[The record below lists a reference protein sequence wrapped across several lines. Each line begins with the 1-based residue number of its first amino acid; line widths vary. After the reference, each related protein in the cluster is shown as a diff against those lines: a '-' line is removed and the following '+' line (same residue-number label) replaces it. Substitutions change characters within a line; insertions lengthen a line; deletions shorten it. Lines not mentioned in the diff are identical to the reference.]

1 MPSKFCREFLWARL
15 AALILFA
22 AGSVPGMAA
31 PAANQPGAVRA
42 DRLMII
48 PKDSKDGRGALLR
61 EFHAKLGP
69 RLRHVYP
76 QLANVHVLEVPPGL
90 DPHKL
95 VVQYRESGL
104 VASAELDHWLPGLG
118 LAATP
123 DDPGFASGDQW
134 HLNNIGQS
142 GGVADADIDAPEG
155 WETMNSASNVIVALI
170 DSGVLQTHEDLAANL
185 WTNPGEIPGN
195 GLDDDNNGY
204 IDDIHGISAVPDG
217 VAAGN
222 PTDVFGHG
230 THVAGIV
237 GAVGNNGRGV
247 SGVAW
252 RVQIM
257 ACRLFRDNNVSGSES
272 DLVACLDYARAKGAK
287 VINCSFVTP
296 VVSSAVSNAFVA
308 VRNAGI
314 IVTAA
319 AGNSGANNDVS
330 PQFPASLKI
339 DNIVAVTATTRTD
352 DQVYN
357 YGPTSVHLGAPGSS
371 ILSTYY
377 RSDADYGYLSGTSMA
392 SPCVAGA
399 VALMRARFPS
409 STAQQII
416 ARLLGTVD
424 PLPSLA
430 GRCTTGGRLN
440 LARALGP
447 ADYIRQPVPFA
458 WVPTNGMTELGL
470 PDNGVSAAQPLSF
483 PFRFYGQPYQQIY
496 VGANGLVGFASA
508 GLNAAV
514 NVDLPNAATPNGML
528 SPFWDSLRPSLGGTI
543 WFGEYGVAPN
553 RKAVVSWVDIAH
565 ASTQGGQV
573 TKFTFQSILH
583 ETGEI
588 TFQYLQVDEGRS
600 TLVGGKSA
608 TIGIE
613 DPSGIITTKYSYQ
626 GSPALVA
633 NNQAM
638 MFIPPLDGVPPP
650 TLSGTPGPVPGQF
663 QIQLL
668 GSPGQSFAISAS
680 TNLADW
686 TALSTNILPAS
697 GLWSFID
704 TGIQVRPQRFYR
716 AVSSQ

>member
-1 MPSKFCREFLWARL
+1 MPSKFCREVLRARF

-22 AGSVPGMAA
+22 GGTMSGVAA
-31 PAANQPGAVRA
+31 PEAGQPNAPVRE
-42 DRLMII
+42 DRLLIV
-48 PKDSKDGRGALLR
+48 PKDGGGKLLR
-61 EFHAKLGP
+61 AFHARAGTT
-69 RLRHVYP
+69 LRKAYP
-76 QLANVHVLEVPPGL
+76 QLANVQVLEVPRGL
-90 DPHKL
+90 DPRKL
-95 VVQYRESGL
+95 AVQYRQSGL
-104 VASAELDHWLPGLG
+104 VTSAELDHWIPAPG

-123 DDPGFASGDQW
+123 DDPGFTSGDQW
-134 HLNNIGQS
+134 HLNNFGQS
-142 GGVADADIDAPEG
+142 GGVADADIDAPEA
-155 WETMNSASNVIVALI
+155 WETMNSATNIIVALV

-204 IDDIHGISAVPDG
+204 VDDIHGINTVPDG
-217 VAAGN
+217 VAPGN

-272 DLVACLDYARAKGAK
+272 DLIDCLDYARAKGAK

-296 VVSSAVSNAFVA
+296 VGSFAVSNAFVA

-314 IVTAA
+314 IVVAA
-319 AGNSGANNDVS
+319 AGNSGSNNDLS
-330 PQFPASLKI
+330 PQYPASFKI
-339 DNIVAVTATTRTD
+339 DNIVAVTATTRSD
-352 DQVYN
+352 EQVYN

-409 STAQQII
+409 STSQQII

-430 GRCTTGGRLN
+430 GRCITGGRLN

-447 ADYIRQPVPFA
+447 ADYIRQSVPFS
-458 WVPTNGMTELGL
+458 WVPTNGMTELAL
-470 PDNGVSAAQPLSF
+470 PDNGVSTGRPLSF
-483 PFRFYGQPYQQIY
+483 PFQFYGQSYQQIF
-496 VGANGLVGFASA
+496 VGANGLAGFASA
-508 GLNAAV
+508 GLNSAI
-514 NVDLPNAATPNGML
+514 NVDLPNTGTPNGML
-528 SPFWDSLRPSLGGTI
+528 CPFWDSLRPSLGGSI
-543 WFGEYGVAPN
+543 WFGEYGMTPN

-565 ASTQGGQV
+565 ASTQGGQI
-573 TKFTFQSILH
+573 TRFTFQTILH

-588 TFQYLQVDEGRS
+588 VFQYLQVDEGRS

-613 DPSGIITTKYSYQ
+613 DPTGGIATKYSYQ
-626 GSPALVA
+626 GSPALVV

-638 MFIPPLDGVPPP
+638 MFVPPLDGVPPP
-650 TLSGTPGPVPGQF
+650 TISGSQGPVPGQF
-663 QIQLL
+663 RLQLH
-668 GSPGQSFAISAS
+668 GSPGQSYAISAS
-680 TNLADW
+680 TDLVNW
-686 TALSTNILPAS
+686 TSLSTNTLPAS
-697 GLWSFID
+697 GLSSFID
-704 TGIQVRPQRFYR
+704 TGVSNQQRRYYR
-716 AVSSQ
+716 AASSP